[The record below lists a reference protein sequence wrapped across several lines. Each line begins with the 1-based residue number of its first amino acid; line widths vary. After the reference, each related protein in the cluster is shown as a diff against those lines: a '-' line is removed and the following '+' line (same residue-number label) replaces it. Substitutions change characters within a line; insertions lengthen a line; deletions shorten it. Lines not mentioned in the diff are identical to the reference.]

1 MQLRRDAAAVLATC
15 AAACAWACGG
25 QAPGSDHAEAVVPAV
40 VTDVRRYQLSVRG
53 VTGLSDLA
61 LDPDGRIWAVAEGV
75 RVALRVD
82 RPGAAPVAV
91 PLVGVPEELDVEG
104 MAWLDRER
112 VALAT
117 ESDQGAR
124 KSDALFI
131 ARLTD
136 RGIEVVERRD
146 LDYSIWPL
154 DPIGNQGMEGL
165 CRAGSALVASVE
177 TVIANPEER
186 FAPIALHDLATGR
199 WTPLLVRLTTRTG
212 KISALA
218 CTLRRDR
225 SIDVLAIERHFEVAR
240 LIRFRIPAAPRPGR
254 PLDPVVVAELDAAM
268 IHQENFEGL
277 LWDGA
282 RSFSLVVDND
292 WTHVSGP
299 NLLITARLQGAIP
312 APR

>member
-1 MQLRRDAAAVLATC
+1 MPFRIAALLLAAA
-15 AAACAWACGG
+15 AAACGG
-25 QAPGSDHAEAVVPAV
+25 RAAEPARPEPAVPATL
-40 VTDVRRYQLSVRG
+40 TDVHRQELASPG

-61 LDPDGRIWAVAEGV
+61 RDPDGRTWAVAERV

-91 PLVGVPEELDVEG
+91 PLVGVPEEVDVEG
-104 MAWLDRER
+104 IAWLDRER

-117 ESDQGAR
+117 ESDRGAR
-124 KSDALFI
+124 KTDALLL
-131 ARLTD
+131 ARLGPA
-136 RGIEVVERRD
+136 GIEVVGRRD
-146 LDYSIWPL
+146 LDYSLFPL
-154 DPIGNQGMEGL
+154 DPIGNQGLEGL
-165 CRAGSALVASVE
+165 CHAGPYLVASVE

-186 FAPIALHDLATGR
+186 FAPIAVLEVASDR
-199 WTPLLVRLTTRTG
+199 WTPLFVRLTTRTG

-218 CTLRRDR
+218 CLVRRDR

-240 LIRFRIPAAPRPGR
+240 LIRFRIPAPLPAGR
-254 PLDPVVVAELDAAM
+254 PPLVLDPVVVAELAPAM

-282 RSFSLVVDND
+282 RAVSLVVDND
-292 WTHVSGP
+292 WTHVTGP
-299 NLLITARLQGAIP
+299 NLLLTARLTGALP